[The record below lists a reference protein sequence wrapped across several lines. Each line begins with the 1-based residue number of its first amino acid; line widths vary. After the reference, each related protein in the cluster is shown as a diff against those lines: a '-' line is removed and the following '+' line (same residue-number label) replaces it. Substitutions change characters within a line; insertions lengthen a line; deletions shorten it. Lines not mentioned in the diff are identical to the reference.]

1 MSFMP
6 VKGYAGKYLR
16 VNLSDGTLV
25 DEVYDEATLRRHL
38 GGTGIGAKFLYEE
51 APRDIEFSD
60 PRNVA
65 VIASGPLGGTAV
77 GGSGTISVVTKGA
90 LTGGA
95 TSVQANGLFGAYMKF
110 SGYDGVIGVGRGPQS
125 REPAE
130 GLQPPVWDHR

>member
-77 GGSGTISVVTKGA
+77 GGSGTSA
-90 LTGGA
+90 WSPRA
-95 TSVQANGLFGAYMKF
+95 
-110 SGYDGVIGVGRGPQS
+110 P
-125 REPAE
+125 
-130 GLQPPVWDHR
+130 